1 MKRVFNEDKTQELTE
16 YDLTLGKLAR
26 DKLFVAHH
34 EAVPEVVAQTVEE
47 KVAAYQAEGQSVEQ
61 HDGKYFLV
69 VAQYPNGGKDIAE
82 IFPTEAV
89 PAKEAYDE
97 YEDIYVYIPY
107 TENELAA
114 VAANNAISEAKA
126 YLSKT
131 DYIVLKIAE
140 AMSEGNAEE
149 VTALQTEYA
158 EQLTKRKEAR
168 AMVNLNEGRIKEL
181 EEEKNEL

>member
-1 MKRVFNEDKTQELTE
+1 MDKKVFNQDKTQELEE
-16 YDLTLGKLAR
+16 YDLTAGKLVA
-26 DKLFVAHH
+26 DKLFVKHH
-34 EAVPEVVAQTVEE
+34 EAVPEVVAKTVEE

-82 IFPTEAV
+82 IFPTQAV

-107 TENELAA
+107 TEAELAA
-114 VAANNAISEAKA
+114 IAANKAISEAKA

-140 AMSEGNAEE
+140 ATAEGDAAG
-149 VTALQTEYA
+149 VAALQEEYA
-158 EQLTKRKEAR
+158 VQLEKRKEAR
-168 AMVNLNEGRIKEL
+168 AAVNANEASL
-181 EEEKNEL
+181 MNL

>member
-1 MKRVFNEDKTQELTE
+1 MERVFNEDKTQELTE
-16 YDLTLGKLAR
+16 YDLTLGKLVK

-34 EAVPEVVAQTVEE
+34 EAVPEVVAKTVEE
-47 KVAAYQAEGQSVEQ
+47 KVAIYQAEGQSVEQ

-82 IFPTEAV
+82 IFPTQAV

-107 TENELAA
+107 TENELSAMS
-114 VAANNAISEAKA
+114 ANKKISEAKA
-126 YLSKT
+126 YLRET

-140 AMSEGNAEE
+140 ATAEGDALR
-149 VTALQTEYA
+149 VAALQAEYA
-158 EQLTKRKEAR
+158 EQLSKRKQAR
-168 AMVNLNEGRIKEL
+168 AAVNANEESIIALQKDI
-181 EEEKNEL
+181 

>member
-1 MKRVFNEDKTQELTE
+1 MERVFNEDKTQELTE
-16 YDLTLGKLAR
+16 YDLTLGKLVK

-34 EAVPEVVAQTVEE
+34 EAVPEVVAKTVEE

-61 HDGKYFLV
+61 HNGTYYLV
-69 VAQYPNGGKDIAE
+69 VAQYPNGGKDIEE

-114 VAANNAISEAKA
+114 VAANNAILEAKA

-140 AMSEGNAEE
+140 ATAEGDAEQ
-149 VTALQTEYA
+149 VTALQAEYA
-158 EQLTKRKEAR
+158 EQLAARKQAR
-168 AMVNLNEGRIKEL
+168 VTVNENEGVLKKEG
-181 EEEKNEL
+181 EVNEL

>member
-1 MKRVFNEDKTQELTE
+1 MKRVFNEDKTQALTE
-16 YDLTLGKLAR
+16 YDLTLGKLVK

-34 EAVPEVVAQTVEE
+34 EAVLEVVAKTVEE

-61 HDGKYFLV
+61 HNGKYFLV
-69 VAQYPNGGKDIAE
+69 VAQYPNGGKDIEE

-107 TENELAA
+107 TENELA
-114 VAANNAISEAKA
+114 VIAANQKISEAKA
-126 YLSKT
+126 YLRET

-140 AMSEGNAEE
+140 ATAEGDAAG
-149 VTALQTEYA
+149 VAALQEEYA
-158 EQLTKRKEAR
+158 VQLAARKQAR
-168 AMVNLNEGRIKEL
+168 AAVNANEESIIALQKGV
-181 EEEKNEL
+181 

>member
-1 MKRVFNEDKTQELTE
+1 MERVFNEDKTQELTE

-34 EAVPEVVAQTVEE
+34 EAVPEVVAKTVEE

-89 PAKEAYDE
+89 PAQEAYDE
-97 YEDIYVYIPY
+97 YEDIYVYTPY
-107 TENELAA
+107 TETELAA
-114 VAANNAISEAKA
+114 IAANKAISEAKA
-126 YLSKT
+126 YLSRT

-140 AMSEGNAEE
+140 ATAEGDAAG
-149 VTALQTEYA
+149 VAALQEEYA
-158 EQLTKRKEAR
+158 VQLARRKEAR
-168 AMVNLNEGRIKEL
+168 ATVNEKEAAVMAL
-181 EEEKNEL
+181 EA